1 MSDAAERRGL
11 SLAQLVVASVWIG
24 GALLFV
30 AAVAPAAF
38 AALPTRAL
46 AGALVGAVLPAL
58 FYSGVVV
65 GLVLVLIALATRRRK
80 VVTSGTVGGVLVA
93 LSCAAAQFVVAPRIE
108 RVRASIHGPVEALAL
123 SDPRRIAF
131 GRLHGASVIWLGV
144 ATIGAVI
151 AAAGAAA
158 SLRRTA

>member
-1 MSDAAERRGL
+1 MSNAAERRGL
-11 SLAQLVVASVWIG
+11 SLAQLIVASVWFG

-38 AALPTRAL
+38 SALPTRAL
-46 AGALVGAVLPAL
+46 AGALVGAVLPAV
-58 FYSGVVV
+58 FYSGIVV
-65 GLVLVLIALATRRRK
+65 GVVLVLTALATRRGK
-80 VVTSGTVGGVLVA
+80 IVTSGTVGGVLVA
-93 LSCAAAQFVVAPRIE
+93 LSCAAAQFVVAPRID
-108 RVRASIHGPVEALAL
+108 RVRASIKAPVESLPL
-123 SDPRRIAF
+123 TDPRRVAF